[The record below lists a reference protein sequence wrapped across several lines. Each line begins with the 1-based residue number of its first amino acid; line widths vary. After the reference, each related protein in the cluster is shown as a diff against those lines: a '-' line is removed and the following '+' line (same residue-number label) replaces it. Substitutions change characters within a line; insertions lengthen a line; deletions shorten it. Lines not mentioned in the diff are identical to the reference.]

1 MATRIRALIAAWTR
15 VWQDQ
20 VGGPGAAMNNVL
32 FASLSLMAIVSTT
45 PAVAAV
51 PPAPPAPLRAWTL
64 GDYAARDGD
73 ARERIAA
80 ATRAQGA
87 TIDENGVLTY
97 RDPIGAPTRIA
108 APLTVTDRDK
118 VLLLADMAMPGGR
131 GGIVEGGGDPPVV
144 GPAFVGADS
153 VMRGSGDRVDLRSL
167 TDITGLMDVFTGP
180 GSDGDWQSRMGTAL
194 RVDAL
199 SPDAD
204 PRALISTLAD
214 AGGVP
219 RLAVSADLSAGS
231 VGMAATAAQR
241 VGGRPGIVTRTGSV
255 RALPQSV
262 NGGVLPEPTTWA
274 TMIVGFALI
283 GLALRRKTVLR
294 FV

>member
-1 MATRIRALIAAWTR
+1 
-15 VWQDQ
+15 
-20 VGGPGAAMNNVL
+20 
-32 FASLSLMAIVSTT
+32 
-45 PAVAAV
+45 
-51 PPAPPAPLRAWTL
+51 
-64 GDYAARDGD
+64 
-73 ARERIAA
+73 
-80 ATRAQGA
+80 
-87 TIDENGVLTY
+87 
-97 RDPIGAPTRIA
+97 
-108 APLTVTDRDK
+108 VTDADK

-180 GSDGDWQSRMGTAL
+180 GSDDDWQFRMGSAL

-204 PRALISTLAD
+204 PRPLISTLAD
-214 AGGVP
+214 ASGVP
-219 RLAVSADLSAGS
+219 RLAVPADLSAGS